1 MTDQSLLML
10 ESLASA
16 GLAAARSSRV
26 EEDFEIIRPI
36 TELDIPIVL
45 TELREHNWSR
55 ASGPGG
61 ATDLRTLRTGHH
73 QLAQLLGSGVSDVD
87 ASFITGRSVGNIRS
101 LQGDPAFRELLA
113 YYAEQHE
120 GRTLNI
126 YDRLTTI
133 GAMASE
139 ILQERLEESPEKFS
153 NGELRTLLELG
164 TKQPEAGRDTGRTG
178 GVNVQI
184 NFVKGSREGN
194 EIEGTSTVIE
204 ETGNAQYSPQ
214 IEERKE

>member
-1 MTDQSLLML
+1 ML

-36 TELDIPIVL
+36 TELDIPIIL

-55 ASGPGG
+55 ASGPSG

-139 ILQERLEESPEKFS
+139 ILARA
-153 NGELRTLLELG
+153 
-164 TKQPEAGRDTGRTG
+164 AGG
-178 GVNVQI
+178 
-184 NFVKGSREGN
+184 KSREVFEWRSCAHSSNSGRSSPKLA
-194 EIEGTSTVIE
+194 GTRDARAGSMSRSI
-204 ETGNAQYSPQ
+204 S
-214 IEERKE
+214 